1 MSGFGVF
8 TLMVLSGLP
17 FCSEGFTCFCPNITC
32 SSVINQFAMEL
43 DLPAQKLVL
52 FRGGVGGGVL
62 SANFRTSEIFL
73 VPNVQ

>member
-17 FCSEGFTCFCPNITC
+17 FCSEGFTCFCLNITC

-52 FRGGVGGGVL
+52 FRGWGWGGGTVCQFQ
-62 SANFRTSEIFL
+62 N
-73 VPNVQ
+73 Q